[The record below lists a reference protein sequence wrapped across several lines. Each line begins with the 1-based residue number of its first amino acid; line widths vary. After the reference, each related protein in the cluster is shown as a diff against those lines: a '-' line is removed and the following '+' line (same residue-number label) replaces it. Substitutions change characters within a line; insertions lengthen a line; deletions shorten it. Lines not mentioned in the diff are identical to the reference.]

1 MRSTFRSDR
10 MSDVMKICV
19 GVFFGGKS
27 TEHEISCISAN
38 QALHAL
44 DSDKYD
50 VLPIYISKD
59 NEFFI
64 GDELFDLANYSS
76 FIKDP
81 ASVLEKVMI
90 YKDGNEVKVRP
101 IRGMFKKE
109 RKIDV
114 AFPVVHGTNVEDGSL
129 AGFLQMLDLPY
140 TSCDVLGGAVGQDKA
155 VMKDIFKAEGIPM
168 VDYFV
173 VYNAD
178 FEENYEEYFAKAK
191 KIGFPLIAKPA
202 NLGSSIGIEVIRS
215 EEEFKE
221 KVSECLKY
229 DFKVI
234 LEDMITDLKEVNIS
248 LIGNNDGAKT
258 SPIEE
263 VTNGFLD
270 FDKKYQ
276 PGGAKG
282 SKGAKASAKA
292 APAKGASKGMAS
304 TVRKVPAELKEGQ
317 KEEIEAIALKAF
329 RALNSFGC
337 VRIDFMID
345 KATDK
350 VYCNEINTIPGSLA
364 FYLWNHDGMSFTEE
378 CDALIENALNR
389 YARRARKTYSFVTNI
404 LDNYRKK

>member
-1 MRSTFRSDR
+1 
-10 MSDVMKICV
+10 MKICV

-38 QALHAL
+38 QAIHAL

-59 NEFFI
+59 NEFYI

-76 FIKDP
+76 FISNP
-81 ASVLEKVMI
+81 SSVLEKVMI
-90 YKDGNEVKVRP
+90 YKDGNNVKVRP
-101 IRGMFKKE
+101 MKGMFKKE
-109 RKIDV
+109 RTIDV
-114 AFPVVHGTNVEDGSL
+114 AFPIVHGTNVEDGSL
-129 AGFLQMLDLPY
+129 AGFLQMLDIPY
-140 TSCDVLGGAVGQDKA
+140 TSCDVLGGAVGQDKT
-155 VMKDIFKAEGIPM
+155 VMKDIVKAEGIPM

-178 FEENYEEYFAKAK
+178 FEDAYEDYFKKAK

-202 NLGSSIGIEVIRS
+202 NLGSSIGIEVIKT
-215 EEEFKE
+215 EEEFQE
-221 KVSECLKY
+221 KISECLKY
-229 DFKVI
+229 DFKVVV
-234 LEDMITDLKEVNIS
+234 EKMIANRKEVNIS
-248 LIGNNDGAKT
+248 IIGGDEKAKC
-258 SPIEE
+258 SAIEE

-276 PGGAKG
+276 PGSG
-282 SKGAKASAKA
+282 SKGAKKGVKVPA
-292 APAKGASKGMAS
+292 AKGASKGMAS

-317 KEEIEAIALKAF
+317 KEEIEKIALKVF

-345 KATDK
+345 NDTDK

-364 FYLWNHDGMSFTEE
+364 FYLWKEEGVDFSQE
-378 CDALIENALNR
+378 CDELINNALNR
-389 YARRARKTYSFVTNI
+389 YARRSRKTYSFDTNI
-404 LDNYRKK
+404 LDNYAKK

>member
-1 MRSTFRSDR
+1 
-10 MSDVMKICV
+10 MKICV

-38 QALHAL
+38 QAIHAL

-59 NEFFI
+59 NEFYI

-76 FIKDP
+76 FISNP
-81 ASVLEKVMI
+81 SSVLEKVMI
-90 YKDGNEVKVRP
+90 YKDGNNVKVRP
-101 IRGMFKKE
+101 MKGMFKKE
-109 RKIDV
+109 RTIDV
-114 AFPVVHGTNVEDGSL
+114 AFPIVHGTNVEDGSL
-129 AGFLQMLDLPY
+129 AGFLQMMDIPY
-140 TSCDVLGGAVGQDKA
+140 TSCDVLGGAVGQDKT

-178 FEENYEEYFAKAK
+178 FEDAYEDYFKKAK

-202 NLGSSIGIEVIRS
+202 NLGSSIGIEVIKT
-215 EEEFKE
+215 EEEFEE
-221 KVSECLKY
+221 KISECLKY
-229 DFKVI
+229 DFKGVV
-234 LEDMITDLKEVNIS
+234 EKMIANLKEVNIS
-248 LIGNNDGAKT
+248 IIGGDEKAKC
-258 SPIEE
+258 SAIEE

-276 PGGAKG
+276 PGSG
-282 SKGAKASAKA
+282 SKGAKKGVKVPA
-292 APAKGASKGMAS
+292 AKGASKGMAS

-317 KEEIEAIALKAF
+317 KEEIEKIALKVF
-329 RALNSFGC
+329 RVLNSFGC

-345 KATDK
+345 NDTDK

-364 FYLWNHDGMSFTEE
+364 FYLWKEEGVDFSQE
-378 CDALIENALNR
+378 CDELINNALNR
-389 YARRARKTYSFVTNI
+389 YARRSRKTYSFDTNI
-404 LDNYRKK
+404 LDNYAKK

>member
-1 MRSTFRSDR
+1 
-10 MSDVMKICV
+10 MKICV

-38 QALHAL
+38 QAIHAL

-59 NEFFI
+59 NEFYI

-76 FIKDP
+76 FISNP
-81 ASVLEKVMI
+81 SSVLEKVMI
-90 YKDGNEVKVRP
+90 YKDGNNVKVRP
-101 IRGMFKKE
+101 MKGMFKKE
-109 RKIDV
+109 RTIDV
-114 AFPVVHGTNVEDGSL
+114 AFPIVHGTNVEDGSL
-129 AGFLQMLDLPY
+129 AGFLQMLDIPY
-140 TSCDVLGGAVGQDKA
+140 TSCDVLGGAVGQDKT

-178 FEENYEEYFAKAK
+178 FEDAYEDYFKKAK

-202 NLGSSIGIEVIRS
+202 NLGSSIGIEVIKT
-215 EEEFKE
+215 EEEFEE
-221 KVSECLKY
+221 KISECLKY
-229 DFKVI
+229 DFKVVV
-234 LEDMITDLKEVNIS
+234 EKMIANLKEVNIS
-248 LIGNNDGAKT
+248 IIGGDEKAKC
-258 SPIEE
+258 SAIEE

-276 PGGAKG
+276 PGSG
-282 SKGAKASAKA
+282 SKGAKKGVKVPA
-292 APAKGASKGMAS
+292 AKGASKGMAS

-317 KEEIEAIALKAF
+317 KEEIEKIALKAF

-345 KATDK
+345 NDSDK
-350 VYCNEINTIPGSLA
+350 IYCNEINTIPGSLA
-364 FYLWNHDGMSFTEE
+364 FYLWKEEGVDFSQE
-378 CDALIENALNR
+378 CDELINNALNR
-389 YARRARKTYSFVTNI
+389 YARRSRKTYSFDTNI
-404 LDNYRKK
+404 LDNYAKK

>member
-1 MRSTFRSDR
+1 
-10 MSDVMKICV
+10 MKICV

-38 QALHAL
+38 QAIHAL

-59 NEFFI
+59 NEFYI

-76 FIKDP
+76 FISNP
-81 ASVLEKVMI
+81 SSVLEKVMI
-90 YKDGNEVKVRP
+90 YKDGNNVKVRP
-101 IRGMFKKE
+101 MKGMFKKE
-109 RKIDV
+109 RTIDV
-114 AFPVVHGTNVEDGSL
+114 AFPIVHGTNVEDGSL
-129 AGFLQMLDLPY
+129 AGFLQMLDIPY
-140 TSCDVLGGAVGQDKA
+140 TSCDVLGGAVGQDKT

-178 FEENYEEYFAKAK
+178 FEDAYEDYFKKAK
-191 KIGFPLIAKPA
+191 KIGFPLIAKPV
-202 NLGSSIGIEVIRS
+202 NLGSSIGIEVIKT
-215 EEEFKE
+215 EEEFEE
-221 KVSECLKY
+221 KISECLKY
-229 DFKVI
+229 DFKVVV
-234 LEDMITDLKEVNIS
+234 EKMIANLKEVNIS
-248 LIGNNDGAKT
+248 IIGGDEKAKC
-258 SPIEE
+258 SAIEE

-276 PGGAKG
+276 PGSG
-282 SKGAKASAKA
+282 SKGAKKGVKVPA
-292 APAKGASKGMAS
+292 AKGASKGMAS

-317 KEEIEAIALKAF
+317 KEEIEKIALKVF

-345 KATDK
+345 NDTDK

-364 FYLWNHDGMSFTEE
+364 FYLWKEEGVDFSQE
-378 CDALIENALNR
+378 CDELINNALNR
-389 YARRARKTYSFVTNI
+389 YARRSRKTYSFDTNI
-404 LDNYRKK
+404 LDNYAKK

>member
-1 MRSTFRSDR
+1 
-10 MSDVMKICV
+10 MKICV

-38 QALHAL
+38 QAIHAL

-59 NEFFI
+59 NEFYI

-76 FIKDP
+76 FISNP
-81 ASVLEKVMI
+81 SSVLEKVMI
-90 YKDGNEVKVRP
+90 YKDGNNVKVRP
-101 IRGMFKKE
+101 MKGMFKKE
-109 RKIDV
+109 RTIDV
-114 AFPVVHGTNVEDGSL
+114 AFPIVHGTNVEDGSL
-129 AGFLQMLDLPY
+129 AGFLQMLDIPY
-140 TSCDVLGGAVGQDKA
+140 TSCDVLGGAVGQDKT

-178 FEENYEEYFAKAK
+178 FEDAYEDYFKKAK

-202 NLGSSIGIEVIRS
+202 NLGSSIGIEVIKT
-215 EEEFKE
+215 EEEFEE
-221 KVSECLKY
+221 KISECLKY
-229 DFKVI
+229 DFKVVV
-234 LEDMITDLKEVNIS
+234 EKMIANLKEVNIS
-248 LIGNNDGAKT
+248 IIGGDEKAKC
-258 SPIEE
+258 SAIEE

-276 PGGAKG
+276 PGSG
-282 SKGAKASAKA
+282 SKGAKKGVKVPA
-292 APAKGASKGMAS
+292 AKGASKGMAS

-317 KEEIEAIALKAF
+317 KEEIEKIALKVF

-345 KATDK
+345 NDTDK
-350 VYCNEINTIPGSLA
+350 IYCNEINTIPGSLA
-364 FYLWNHDGMSFTEE
+364 FYLWKEEGVDFSQE
-378 CDALIENALNR
+378 CDELINNALNR
-389 YARRARKTYSFVTNI
+389 YARRSRKTYSFDTNI
-404 LDNYRKK
+404 LDNYAKK

>member
-1 MRSTFRSDR
+1 
-10 MSDVMKICV
+10 MKICV

-38 QALHAL
+38 QAIHAL

-59 NEFFI
+59 NEFYI

-76 FIKDP
+76 FISNP
-81 ASVLEKVMI
+81 SSVLEKVMI
-90 YKDGNEVKVRP
+90 YKDGNNVKVRP
-101 IRGMFKKE
+101 MKGMFKKE
-109 RKIDV
+109 RTIDV
-114 AFPVVHGTNVEDGSL
+114 AFPIVHGTNVEDGSL
-129 AGFLQMLDLPY
+129 AGFLQMLDIPY
-140 TSCDVLGGAVGQDKA
+140 TSCDVLGGAVGQDKT

-178 FEENYEEYFAKAK
+178 FEDAYEDYFKKAK

-202 NLGSSIGIEVIRS
+202 NLGSSIGIEVIKT
-215 EEEFKE
+215 EEEFQE
-221 KVSECLKY
+221 KISECLKY
-229 DFKVI
+229 DFKVVV
-234 LEDMITDLKEVNIS
+234 EKMIANLKEVNIS
-248 LIGNNDGAKT
+248 IIGGDEKAKC
-258 SPIEE
+258 SAIEE

-276 PGGAKG
+276 PGSG
-282 SKGAKASAKA
+282 SKGAKKGVKVPA
-292 APAKGASKGMAS
+292 AKGASKGMAS

-317 KEEIEAIALKAF
+317 KEEIEKIALKVF

-345 KATDK
+345 NDTDK

-364 FYLWNHDGMSFTEE
+364 FYLWKEEGVDFSQE
-378 CDALIENALNR
+378 CDELINNALNR
-389 YARRARKTYSFVTNI
+389 YARRSRKTYSFDTNI
-404 LDNYRKK
+404 LDNYAKK